1 MIEPFYVGFYRFFG
15 GDCAKCLHGDFTSGF
30 CMILCDIHRTDIT
43 VNGDV
48 ATVGG

>member
-1 MIEPFYVGFYRFFG
+1 MIEPFYVGFYRFLG